1 MCPESDAQAAKYF
14 YVNFLSVKILVDTE
28 VLSVGF
34 WSSVFGIGS
43 GVASGNGGEVIK
55 SSLELLEEYRSS
67 RRNAAMQAQ
76 MLAMLQQQEARV
88 KAAEQRARDAEE
100 ENELYRILME
110 LDAAIDELNDMYK

>member
-1 MCPESDAQAAKYF
+1 MHKAAKYF

-110 LDAAIDELNDMYK
+110 LEAAVDELNDMYK